1 MSTLL
6 RIASESHTTYI
17 NLDTI
22 HVITHDR
29 KQQAYSL
36 NVILVDGNYSEIDTV
51 YTFSK
56 CKDPVIYE
64 QIKTY
69 VKKRCSCN
77 TRSSD
82 ISSKKSTTLVSLDT

>member
-6 RIASESHTTYI
+6 RIISESHTTYI

-29 KQQAYSL
+29 NKKEYSL
-36 NVILVDGNYSEIDTV
+36 NIILIDGNYSEIESV

-56 CKDPVIYE
+56 RKDPVIYE
-64 QIKTY
+64 QIKSY
-69 VKKRCSCN
+69 VKKRRPVESVPSN
-77 TRSSD
+77 
-82 ISSKKSTTLVSLDT
+82 KGATLVNLDT